1 MELEGCL
8 INGNIYPRLD
18 FASEIHGR
26 RENCTVMQVW
36 PAPLLQEKLPPL
48 RRNALQ
54 PREVIYLRQIQRRSV
69 VNDVLWRVTVRCL
82 TQLHTLKIL
91 HRKQRAVENAMFI
104 AACLSVVVQV
114 VSVDLYLGFK
124 MFQWE
129 VSWVEDTK
137 AIVSF
142 LTAALLL
149 ALCIRYELATNIQ
162 IESHQ
167 VHADT
172 KFYHPSSLLLGEFI
186 MESLILL
193 VHLPPKMDYTFSL
206 LQFEALKATLDQN
219 NMTCHATVY
228 YDATG
233 CYEEIEYGIHQFG
246 FAIVGRM
253 YLGWRFL
260 RNLYG
265 FYTNDIRLIGFLNNT
280 DATSPWFTRKFVVR
294 CWPLKY
300 FVAMLLGIWIVIAV
314 SVYQAERNTGNTNIS
329 SFYDAVY
336 FAIVTITTVGY
347 GDCTVLGDPGR
358 FLCVTIGVVGGAV
371 VTYACRVGVRGA
383 MTLTPTEV
391 SLLHTINARKHLLE
405 FHNAAAAFIQIEWRR
420 YLATTT
426 ATPRSLVS
434 QRLQAHQIRVQRL
447 RFRIHLRDS
456 KLQTFTHPMDVL
468 DNWSDKF
475 LNLQKTKPSPTVG
488 DTCDE
493 IAAKLERHLERR
505 HIPAKG
511 PSLEVCPKPPWS
523 RSLPIETT
531 NRLGFDYDFNI
542 FEEDELI

>member
-1 MELEGCL
+1 
-8 INGNIYPRLD
+8 
-18 FASEIHGR
+18 
-26 RENCTVMQVW
+26 MQVW

-172 KFYHPSSLLLGEFI
+172 KFYHPSSLLLGYMRSPSLTRLTWSMASEFI

-253 YLGWRFL
+253 
-260 RNLYG
+260 
-265 FYTNDIRLIGFLNNT
+265 
-280 DATSPWFTRKFVVR
+280 
-294 CWPLKY
+294 
-300 FVAMLLGIWIVIAV
+300 
-314 SVYQAERNTGNTNIS
+314 NTGNTNIS

-531 NRLGFDYDFNI
+531 NRLG
-542 FEEDELI
+542 

>member
-1 MELEGCL
+1 
-8 INGNIYPRLD
+8 
-18 FASEIHGR
+18 
-26 RENCTVMQVW
+26 MQVW

-54 PREVIYLRQIQRRSV
+54 PREIQRRSV

-186 MESLILL
+186 VESLILL
-193 VHLPPKMDYTFSL
+193 VHLPPKLDYTFSL
-206 LQFEALKATLDQN
+206 LQFEALKASLDQN

-233 CYEEIEYGIHQFG
+233 CYEEIEYSIHQFG

-314 SVYQAERNTGNTNIS
+314 S
-329 SFYDAVY
+329 
-336 FAIVTITTVGY
+336 TTVGY
-347 GDCTVLGDPGR
+347 GDCTVLGGPGR

-405 FHNAAAAFIQIEWRR
+405 FHNAAAAFIQLEWRR
-420 YLATTT
+420 YHATTT

-511 PSLEVCPKPPWS
+511 PSLGKVDGMHK
-523 RSLPIETT
+523 
-531 NRLGFDYDFNI
+531 
-542 FEEDELI
+542 